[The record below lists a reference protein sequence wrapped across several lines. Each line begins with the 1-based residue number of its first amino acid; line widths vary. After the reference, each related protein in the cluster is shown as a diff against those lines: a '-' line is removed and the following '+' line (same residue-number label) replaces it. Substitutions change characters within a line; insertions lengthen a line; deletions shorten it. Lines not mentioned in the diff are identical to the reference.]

1 MDKNNIISGL
11 SNNISNSQVIQE
23 PFVHQF
29 IEKIFPEDFYLQLLE
44 NIPNVSEFT
53 AINKTGT
60 VGKDYPDERFV
71 FNYTDQKD
79 TEKLSESQKLFF
91 NELRYIMSS
100 ADLFKVVTSIFKET
114 LDKSIASLRDD
125 PKRHLDTSNLKFTL
139 RTSLIKDYTKY
150 SLGAHTDSISKFVTF
165 LFYIP
170 TNEDLKENGTSLY
183 KPLISPQ
190 DSTHFNMED
199 TKKNFQ
205 KVKTCPFIPNS
216 VLIFPRTSTSF
227 HGVEEVNID
236 QKERNLLLL
245 NYYINF

>member
-1 MDKNNIISGL
+1 MDKNIIISGL
-11 SNNISNSQVIQE
+11 SNHISNSQVIQE

-190 DSTHFNMED
+190 DSKHFNMED